1 MHHTS
6 ARAAITS
13 LLAGKGFGERGLAL
27 VMSAACG
34 DADRQAAVL
43 RKAALERADAMPTNA
58 TVSYTGEL
66 LIAPIPTSESALCSQ
81 LFPLIIEQAKN
92 VGLQLS
98 CLASLVALWPHV
110 STAER
115 GVMRQ
120 RFLDGVI
127 NDSFSDE
134 AQLTTAQLVAWQ
146 RELPTAVSEPNATVS
161 SLKCILSETTAQGA
175 YRVMADHLGISAN
188 LPTLSWV
195 LGALTVQVRQR
206 FHDPQRYL
214 LHVLLGTVACE
225 RLAAHAAPEH
235 LATLMSQLGHQ
246 LWWCVYRADLV
257 PVLTCIDPVTQDF
270 GEAVASGNLT
280 AAQRAARAVAK
291 NPSVFWEQT
300 WKMVEDRIAANDP
313 QWYAALELVLVVS
326 WRTDTHVVSPDDA
339 AAIGTVLAD
348 LSYRDKKM
356 PHLAVN

>member
-6 ARAAITS
+6 ARDAITS

-34 DADRQAAVL
+34 DADQQASAL
-43 RKAALERADAMPTNA
+43 RKAALERADAMPSHA
-58 TVSYTGEL
+58 IVSYTGEL
-66 LIAPIPTSESALCSQ
+66 LIAPIPTSESALCRQ

-110 STAER
+110 STTER

-161 SLKCILSETTAQGA
+161 SLKGILSETTAQGA

-214 LHVLLGTVACE
+214 
-225 RLAAHAAPEH
+225 
-235 LATLMSQLGHQ
+235 
-246 LWWCVYRADLV
+246 
-257 PVLTCIDPVTQDF
+257 
-270 GEAVASGNLT
+270 
-280 AAQRAARAVAK
+280 
-291 NPSVFWEQT
+291 
-300 WKMVEDRIAANDP
+300 
-313 QWYAALELVLVVS
+313 
-326 WRTDTHVVSPDDA
+326 
-339 AAIGTVLAD
+339 
-348 LSYRDKKM
+348 
-356 PHLAVN
+356 